1 MPRKRLAAGGDVT
14 DPRQEDVPPEAS
26 PATSASGPPA
36 EANPTADDQ
45 HRRIIAGLAGNLR
58 HIACA
63 AYLCG
68 SMAKTFT
75 LDGDAFKAYRDTLVM
90 DAGNPTDPIEVM
102 LIEQLMMAH
111 HNVGRLHMQAA
122 AARDPEEARICNAAA
137 VRLMAEF
144 RRSALALKSYRV
156 PAGPRHFTAVKQLNL
171 AGGGQQIALVEGRA
185 NPGPE
190 APLSSLDTELGSTR
204 ALGHANPHHIPQPE
218 AGRSRPAEP
227 VETARAHTRGSR
239 AAAAGGAGASAVATC
254 ERAADGGGQG
264 AVGGQRE
271 GAAGGA
277 GVGAG
282 AAVRPAR
289 DPAVVPGDAVDA

>member
-1 MPRKRLAAGGDVT
+1 MTRKRSVAGGDCT
-14 DPRQEDVPPEAS
+14 GPRPEDPPPEAG
-26 PATSASGPPA
+26 PATPASGPPA

-58 HIACA
+58 HVAGA
-63 AYLCG
+63 AYLRS
-68 SMAKTFT
+68 SMAGTFT
-75 LDGDAFKAYRDTLVM
+75 LDGDAFKAYRDDLM
-90 DAGNPTDPIEVM
+90 RDAGNPADPIEVM

-122 AARDPEEARICNAAA
+122 AARDPEEARACNAAA

-144 RRSALALKSYRV
+144 RRSALALRTYRV

-185 NPGPE
+185 GPGPE
-190 APLSSLDTELGSTR
+190 APLSSPDTELGSTR
-204 ALGHANPHHIPQPE
+204 ALGHEEPLRIPQPE
-218 AGRSRPAEP
+218 AGRGRPEEP
-227 VETARAHTRGSR
+227 VEAAGAHARGPR
-239 AAAAGGAGASAVATC
+239 AAAAGGAGASAVGARD
-254 ERAADGGGQG
+254 RAPDGGGQG

-271 GAAGGA
+271 GAAEGA
-277 GVGAG
+277 DVGAG

-289 DPAVVPGDAVDA
+289 DPAAVPGDAVDA

>member
-1 MPRKRLAAGGDVT
+1 MPRKRSAAAGDVT
-14 DPRQEDVPPEAS
+14 DPRPEDPPPKAR
-26 PATSASGPPA
+26 PATPASGPPA

-58 HIACA
+58 HVSGA
-63 AYLCG
+63 AYLYG
-68 SMAKTFT
+68 SMAKTLP
-75 LDGDAFKAYRDTLVM
+75 LDTEAFRAYRDNLM
-90 DAGNPTDPIEVM
+90 KDAGNPADPIETM
-102 LIEQLMMAH
+102 LVEQLMLAH
-111 HNVGRLHMQAA
+111 HNVGRLHIQAA
-122 AARDPEEARICNAAA
+122 AARDPEEARVCNASA

-144 RRSALALKSYRV
+144 RRSALALRTYRV
-156 PAGPRHFTAVKQLNL
+156 PAGPRHFTAVRQLNF

-204 ALGHANPHHIPQPE
+204 ALGHEEPLRIPQPE
-218 AGRSRPAEP
+218 AGRSRSEEP
-227 VETARAHTRGSR
+227 VEAAGAHARGPR
-239 AAAAGGAGASAVATC
+239 AAAAGSAFASAMGARD
-254 ERAADGGGQG
+254 RAQECGGQG

-271 GAAGGA
+271 GAAKGA

-289 DPAVVPGDAVDA
+289 DPAAVPGDAADA